1 MEEKNEHEPWQRKL
15 RIVIIVA
22 TILVVVYGM
31 LSFLTDRLE
40 RARMAQFSVARYVQ
54 QTPKFVFKTINFYKY
69 IAYGKPDGTNMFLDK
84 LDVFHITGS
93 ADLYIDMQYLA
104 MDSSKTNYLTKE
116 LFLVFN
122 SPTKLPICI
131 DVNIP
136 GDRMVNVET
145 IDPKVISSAEAS
157 RVAEAVSIVT
167 ENAGKFLGGGGGAYL
182 GTKLGGA
189 VGDAVGKA
197 IQHPIFKIAINSLGS
212 VLGGAIGAV
221 VGANYGGE
229 KGREIGYVC
238 TKNLLTGF
246 HLTTGHGAG
255 EKEQILMNAKSLI
268 AIELAGGDLLFE
280 PDFDSKLQKY
290 YQDECKNAIETAMKN
305 FGWKKVNV
313 EFKYIGL

>member
-1 MEEKNEHEPWQRKL
+1 MAEKAEHEPWQRKL
-15 RIVIIVA
+15 RIVIIIA
-22 TILVVVYGM
+22 TILVVVYGV
-31 LSFLTDRLE
+31 LSFVTDRLE
-40 RARMAQFSVARYVQ
+40 RARMSQFSVARYVQ

-69 IAYGKPDGTNMFLDK
+69 IAYGKPDGTNMFLEK

-93 ADLYIDMQYLA
+93 ADLYIDMQYLT

-116 LFLVFN
+116 LYLVFN

-145 IDPKVISSAEAS
+145 IDPKVISSTEAC
-157 RVAEAVSIVT
+157 RVADDVSKVT
-167 ENAGKFLGGGGGAYL
+167 EDIGTFIGGVGGAYL
-182 GTKLGGA
+182 GTQLGGTTGSA
-189 VGDAVGKA
+189 AATA
-197 IQHPIFKIAINSLGS
+197 IPNPIFKFLVSGLGS
-212 VLGGAIGAV
+212 IFGGGIGAA
-221 VGANYGGE
+221 VGAHYGGE

-268 AIELAGGDLLFE
+268 AIELAGGDMLFE

-290 YQDECKNAIETAMKN
+290 YQEECKKAIEIAMKN

-313 EFKYIGL
+313 EFKY

>member
-22 TILVVVYGM
+22 TILVVVYGI

-104 MDSSKTNYLTKE
+104 MDSSKTDFLAKE
-116 LFLVFN
+116 LYLVFN

-157 RVAEAVSIVT
+157 RVAEDVSEVT
-167 ENAGKFLGGGGGAYL
+167 EDIGAFIGGTGGAYWGTQLGGAAGGAAASAIPHPILKFLSGGLGSILGGG
-182 GTKLGGA
+182 
-189 VGDAVGKA
+189 
-197 IQHPIFKIAINSLGS
+197 
-212 VLGGAIGAV
+212 IGLT
-221 VGANYGGE
+221 VGAHYGGE
-229 KGREIGYVC
+229 KGKEIGYVC

-246 HLTTGHGAG
+246 HLTTGHGVG

-268 AIELAGGDLLFE
+268 AVELAGGNMLFE
-280 PDFDSKLQKY
+280 PDCDSKLQKY

-313 EFKYIGL
+313 EFKY